1 MYIIFLLQSIADI
14 CHIPLLQMSSR
25 TALFTTT
32 GRSWAIGLIL
42 LSILFN
48 GCKKDETV
56 DPEPGPATPDPSVT
70 LRIVTHIDA
79 AELLFDQMIYI
90 TPGNVPYSV
99 SRAEYYISRIV
110 LHGANA
116 TPNDTLAGPF
126 HVSGTSPTEFSLGAL
141 AAGTYSGAELV
152 LGLTPDLNVT
162 GGLPN
167 TQDNINMAWPDMMG
181 GGYHFIKFEGHFLNA
196 DSIPTGFAI
205 HIGNNSN
212 LPQADMTQPFTMNG
226 GSGIL
231 NLRFNL
237 NELFRTP
244 NDYDLTTGNSSM
256 SSMILMTRLKEN
268 AVDAF
273 TLEYM
278 P

>member
-1 MYIIFLLQSIADI
+1 MIE
-14 CHIPLLQMSSR
+14 
-25 TALFTTT
+25 TTSHYT
-32 GRSWAIGLIL
+32 TSARSWIVGLL
-42 LSILFN
+42 FLSILFN
-48 GCKKDETV
+48 GCKKDEAG
-56 DPEPGPATPDPSVT
+56 DPAPPPAGPTPSVT
-70 LRIVTHIDA
+70 LRIEPHIDGA
-79 AELLFDQMIYI
+79 DLVFDSMMYI
-90 TPGNVPYSV
+90 TPGNLNFSV

-116 TPNDTLAGPF
+116 TPNDTLPGPF
-126 HVSGTSPTEFSLGAL
+126 HVSSATATEFSLGAFP
-141 AAGTYSGAELV
+141 AGEYTGAELV

-196 DSIPTGFAI
+196 ESIPTGFAI

-212 LPQADMTQPFTMNG
+212 LPQVNMLQPFTLDG
-226 GSGIL
+226 GSGTL
-231 NLRFNL
+231 ALRFNL

-244 NDYDLTTGNSSM
+244 NDYDLITGNSSM
-256 SSMILMTRLKEN
+256 SSMMLMTQLKEN
-268 AVDAF
+268 AIDAF